1 MEQEHSEEKIRLQ
14 QLEERRKLQEAE
26 LRRVEEE
33 KERALGLQ
41 RKERELRE
49 KLLNNLMSKK
59 LEIMPV
65 KKSDPNIV
73 QSPTWKSLAS
83 VPHCITS
90 TSVQS
95 ILSRPLHI
103 CQSSI
108 AANENFPHPKCL
120 NGSFH
125 EEVLQDTMVNINN
138 KVSDESSLG
147 VLSSVPANQQ
157 HNSTLDH
164 EKILYKNS
172 LTEQGKC
179 NREPSKGRSHS
190 YRDRDVCNHQ
200 SKNKIEKSRH
210 RRDLSSEDEKC
221 RKERHPYKKHSR
233 KSSSP
238 HQRSPN
244 LEYTQQRQTFSSN
257 RDQDKRDHS
266 HKRTGK
272 KQKHQKRSLSN
283 QRSR

>member
-1 MEQEHSEEKIRLQ
+1 
-14 QLEERRKLQEAE
+14 
-26 LRRVEEE
+26 
-33 KERALGLQ
+33 
-41 RKERELRE
+41 
-49 KLLNNLMSKK
+49 MSKK
-59 LEIMPV
+59 MEIIPV
-65 KKSDPNIV
+65 KKCNPNTV

-90 TSVQS
+90 SLVQPV
-95 ILSRPLHI
+95 LSQPLHI

-108 AANENFPHPKCL
+108 AANESFPHPKYL

-125 EEVLQDTMVNINN
+125 EEGLQDTMINICNKD
-138 KVSDESSLG
+138 KVSDESSLD

-172 LTEQGKC
+172 LSEQGKC

-190 YRDRDVCNHQ
+190 YRDREVCNHQ

-221 RKERHPYKKHSR
+221 RKERRPYKKHSR

-238 HQRSPN
+238 NQRRPN
-244 LEYTQQRQTFSSN
+244 LEYTRQRQTFSSD
-257 RDQDKRDHS
+257 RDRDKRGRSHS
-266 HKRTGK
+266 HKSTGK
-272 KQKHQKRSLSN
+272 KQKHRKRSLSN
-283 QRSR
+283 QRSTWSR